1 AHVLSN
7 ILTSCIVINCAELDV
22 KGFEN
27 TIHFPRFLHNIN
39 VDEDK
44 QEKIAYVDLSST
56 GIEYYDSTSTNN
68 VVFFVNEERLR
79 RGSKV
84 LAINDGRVLLMDAV
98 QLVCTLVDTS
108 SFTIDQLPSPTWNT
122 VSNFYQHCSL
132 LSKAVVLVFGT
143 ILNGEEWEG
152 VALFCQV
159 GDDRWATFKG
169 PDILQAVS
177 YEGKIYGINYEHE
190 HEHTFVEIEVDQ
202 RNYSAY
208 TVKRVRTAAIDSNSR
223 TPPIRV
229 RSCRSSVPPIPGSV
243 NPSPKIQ
250 NKLRGCS
257 EARVFFA
264 PMHEMLMK
272 QKLARQGSSKDF
284 GTRPDRFLAKTLQND
299 LKHCGS
305 GSRIGFCAVLP
316 FMPNSYFGGLFP
328 PLVSN

>member
-1 AHVLSN
+1 MIGQRSSSSRKPW
-7 ILTSCIVINCAELDV
+7 IIYPYET
-22 KGFEN
+22 
-27 TIHFPRFLHNIN
+27 
-39 VDEDK
+39 EDK

-208 TVKRVRTAAIDSNSR
+208 TVKIWEPEDYKSLEHFGDRAFFFAR
-223 TPPIRV
+223 
-229 RSCRSSVPPIPGSV
+229 SV